1 MELDGAKDAYEVSLL
16 PVPAQPGAGIVKSKR
31 YGGQGGP
38 HQTPDEAGEEALR
51 LAKARQELE
60 ELRYGGKRA

>member
-31 YGGQGGP
+31 YGGRES
-38 HQTPDEAGEEALR
+38 PDEPGDDEVFQ
-51 LAKARQELE
+51 LAMARQEQE
-60 ELRYGGKRA
+60 EMRYGGNEL